1 MNAPTYDV
9 VIPTVGR
16 RSLTTLLDALAL
28 ILPPRIRVIVVDDR
42 RDAVTAPVVD
52 VRRWPKLA
60 LDIIRGRAAGP
71 AAARNTGWRRSQT
84 EWAVFLDDDVVPT
97 AGWTTRLED
106 DLARTSAG
114 TAAVQGR
121 IDVPMPS
128 ARRPTDWERNV
139 AGLVGAR
146 WATADMAV
154 RRSALETVG
163 GFDER
168 FPRAYREDADLG
180 LRLVA
185 AGYAHMWGRRVTLHP
200 VPPAPW
206 WVSVTK
212 QAGNADDAMMSRL
225 HGGDWR
231 ERAGA
236 PRGRR
241 PRHVAITGLGVAS
254 MVAAAV
260 GSAPAAVGLGAAW
273 GIGTAELAWARIEP
287 GPRTRSEVAAMIATS
302 VALPPAGTFHWLRGL
317 WRSRV
322 ARPAPA
328 ARRPAAVLFDRD
340 GTLVRD
346 VPYNGSPERVEP
358 VAGAR
363 RALDRLRA
371 AGIAVGIVTNQSG
384 IGRGRL
390 APDAVACVHRRVED
404 LLGPFATWAV
414 CPHAPEDACACRK
427 PAPGLVLQAASV
439 LGVAPSQCA
448 VVGDIGSDVEAARA
462 AGARPI
468 LVPTE
473 VTRPAEIVAAA
484 EVAPDLEAAVDLL
497 LGADA

>member
-1 MNAPTYDV
+1 MNPPTYDV

-16 RSLTTLLDALAL
+16 TSLTTLLDALAL
-28 ILPPRIRVIVVDDR
+28 VLPARIRVIVVDDR
-42 RDAVTAPVVD
+42 RGSLATPVVD

-60 LDIIRGRAAGP
+60 IDLVRGRAAGP
-71 AAARNTGWRRSQT
+71 AAARNAGWQRSQT
-84 EWAVFLDDDVVPT
+84 EWVVFLDDDVAPSV
-97 AGWTTRLED
+97 GWTTRLED
-106 DLARTSAG
+106 DLRRGSALTG
-114 TAAVQGR
+114 AVQGR
-121 IDVPMPS
+121 IDVPLPP

-146 WATADMAV
+146 WATADMAI
-154 RRSALETVG
+154 RRSALEAVG

-180 LRLVA
+180 LRLVH
-185 AGYAHMWGRRVTLHP
+185 AGYAHEWGRRVILHP
-200 VPPAPW
+200 VPDAPW

-212 QAGNADDAMMSRL
+212 QAGNADDAMMRRL
-225 HGGDWR
+225 HGSDWR
-231 ERAGA
+231 ERVGA
-236 PRGRR
+236 PRGCR
-241 PRHVAITGLGVAS
+241 PRHVAITGLGVGS
-254 MVAAAV
+254 VVAAAV
-260 GSAPAAVGLGAAW
+260 GFAPGAIGLGAAW
-273 GIGTAELAWARIEP
+273 GIGTAELAWARIGP
-287 GPRTRSEVAAMIATS
+287 GPRTCGEVAAMIATS
-302 VALPPAGTFHWLRGL
+302 VALPPAATFHWLRGL
-317 WRSRV
+317 WRART
-322 ARPAPA
+322 ARPGA
-328 ARRPAAVLFDRD
+328 AVHRPAAVLFDRD

-371 AGIAVGIVTNQSG
+371 AGIAIGIVTNQSG

-390 APDAVACVHRRVED
+390 TPDAVAGIHRRVEE
-404 LLGPFATWAV
+404 LLGPFATLAV
-414 CPHAPEDACACRK
+414 CPHAPEDGCACRK
-427 PAPGLVLQAASV
+427 PAAGLVLQAASV

-468 LVPTE
+468 LVPTA
-473 VTRPAEIVAAA
+473 VTRPAEIMAAA